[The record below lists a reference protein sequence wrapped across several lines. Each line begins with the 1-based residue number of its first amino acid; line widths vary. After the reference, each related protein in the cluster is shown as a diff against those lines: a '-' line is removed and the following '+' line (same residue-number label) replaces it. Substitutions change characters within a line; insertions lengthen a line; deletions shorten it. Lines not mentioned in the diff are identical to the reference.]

1 MPGPDQL
8 DGRVAEAPGLE
19 RTISRPVANTAY
31 VAVLLAKNMDCVT
44 LESMVGPAR
53 GRAPGSTFPR
63 TWSTAGAPA
72 SEQFALWSDI
82 CDHAF
87 VPVTVQRDRCG
98 EFISSVTARKVGSIS
113 VSRLNSER
121 QTVARSWGH
130 IERTAGDVFFV
141 NLPLC
146 SGTGATQDGRRADL
160 RSGDLMLIDGSRP
173 FELMFT
179 RRFQQISL
187 TLPHDLLASR
197 LAAPWEACAVAIP
210 GDRGVGAVA
219 SGAIRGL
226 ARGAE
231 PFDRHAAGAV
241 CEQIAMLLAL
251 AVGGL
256 HAPVK
261 SISRA
266 LLLQAA
272 LDELERSL
280 AEPGLSAARL
290 AERIGVSTRYLHRLF
305 ADRGQTVGNRILE
318 RRLERC
324 RTDLEDPA
332 GRHLTVAWIAC
343 RHGFADPAYFA
354 RAFKRRYGVTPSE
367 HRRMAAAPV

>member
-1 MPGPDQL
+1 M
-8 DGRVAEAPGLE
+8 V
-19 RTISRPVANTAY
+19 
-31 VAVLLAKNMDCVT
+31 
-44 LESMVGPAR
+44 VGPVV
-53 GRAPGSTFPR
+53 GRPSGSTSAR
-63 TWSTAGAPA
+63 TWSTARAPV
-72 SEQFALWSDI
+72 SEQFALWGEI
-82 CDHAF
+82 CDQAF
-87 VPVTVQRDRCG
+87 VPVTIERDHCG
-98 EFISSVTARKVGSIS
+98 KFVSSVTARRVGSIG
-113 VSRLNSER
+113 VSRIDSGQ
-121 QTVARSWGH
+121 QTVIRGWEH
-130 IERTAGDVFFV
+130 IKRVAGDVFFV

-146 SGTGATQDGRRADL
+146 AGTAACQDARRAEL
-160 RSGDLMLIDGSRP
+160 RPGDLMLIDGSRP
-173 FELMFT
+173 FELTFA
-179 RRFQQISL
+179 RRFHQISL
-187 TLPHDLLASR
+187 TLPHDLLAPR

-226 ARGAE
+226 ARSAE
-231 PFDRHAAGAV
+231 PLDRHAAGAV
-241 CEQIAMLLAL
+241 CEQISMLLAL

-272 LDELERSL
+272 LDEIERSL
-280 AEPGLSAARL
+280 AEPYLSAASL

-305 ADRGQTVGNRILE
+305 ADRGQTVGNTILE

-324 RTDLEDPA
+324 RSDLENPA
-332 GRHLTVAWIAC
+332 GGHLTVAWIAC

-367 HRRMAAAPV
+367 HRRVTTAPV